1 MRPGVGRQL
10 FLLVVTMYL
19 WLLLV
24 SASVVG
30 GVAATAAGAT
40 VEVQDQTDDTVLHW
54 YKVCTQDDVINLPFC
69 NISLDLDV
77 RVQDYVSR
85 IPVEKQITMMGNTA
99 NSYKQLHI
107 PAYQW
112 WNEGLHGAKITPC
125 IILPNDEHGGGYY
138 KTYCPTSFPCPSGLG
153 NSFNIS
159 LYKQIGQVIS
169 KEALAFSQYRRN
181 TDITDNLQH
190 GDGLTLWAPTINLQR
205 DPRWGRN
212 QEGM

>member
-1 MRPGVGRQL
+1 MMM
-10 FLLVVTMYL
+10 MYL
-19 WLLLV
+19 WFLLV

-30 GVAATAAGAT
+30 GVAATAAAAAT
-40 VEVQDQTDDTVLHW
+40 VEGGTGQNVDDTVLHW
-54 YKVCTQDDVINLPFC
+54 YKVCTLDDVVDLPFC

-99 NSYKQLHI
+99 KPYKQLHI

-125 IILPNDEHGGGYY
+125 IILPNNEQNGGY

-153 NSFNIS
+153 NSFNTS
-159 LYKQIGQVIS
+159 LYKKIAQVIS